1 MKGLN
6 YTSRSL
12 RRRGDTAKWEVCL
25 SHHNPITGEAVRT
38 FHTVTGKTQKQ
49 AEKARDA
56 LIVKL
61 ELDGGAV
68 GMAMPLRD
76 FLNAFLR
83 YKEESG
89 TIEPSTVRSY
99 RGEVKQI
106 CAYLGNVRLDE
117 LSVQDV
123 NKWMSDMTADGYA
136 PKSVA
141 KPFRLLKQAL
151 KWGMSQDL
159 IRKNVCDYC
168 KPPKRVKTPI
178 NALNREDRTRMLKLA
193 IAAEAESPLG
203 LAIELALTTG
213 MRRGEVCALRWS
225 DFDEKGTI
233 TVSHALGNGPGGF
246 YLKEPKTGSSA
257 RTIPLTRH
265 TAMVLKAKR
274 SDTWRVMGE
283 MGVDPGDP
291 YILGTQVPDSR
302 PYNPTQLGKDFAA
315 FCKMNGFDCTFHDLR
330 HTFATMMIGNGC
342 DVRTVASYLGHASV
356 SMTLDIYADVDPEAK
371 QAALDKVD
379 ESFDLDMSVMSMGF
393 DMPGEPQQ
401 PTAPAGITFTVEQ
414 LKAMLAAAEEK
425 EAQNA
430 RA

>member
-12 RRRGDTAKWEVCL
+12 RRRGDTDKWEVCL

-61 ELDGGAV
+61 ELEGGAV

-274 SDTWRVMGE
+274 FDTWRVMSE

-379 ESFDLDMSVMSMGF
+379 ESFDFDMSGIGLDMPL
-393 DMPGEPQQ
+393 DPQPAAA
-401 PTAPAGITFTVEQ
+401 PTGITFTVDQ
-414 LKAMLAAAEEK
+414 LKAMLAAAEAK
-425 EAQNA
+425 EAEHA
-430 RA
+430 TA